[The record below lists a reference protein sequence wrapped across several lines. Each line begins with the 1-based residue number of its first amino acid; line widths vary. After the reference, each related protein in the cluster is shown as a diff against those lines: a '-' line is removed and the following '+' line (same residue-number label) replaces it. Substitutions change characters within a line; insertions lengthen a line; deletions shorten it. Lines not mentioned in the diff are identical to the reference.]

1 MPIFKGS
8 SSKSS
13 PKKAISYILDDKK
26 ASLVD
31 SFYLDD
37 NRSYA
42 EQFKETAKLWD
53 KAKNKDSRKYYHF
66 KLSFD
71 VADNLKGLT
80 PQKVMDMAKE
90 LTEQSFPSSE
100 CVWAVHT
107 DTEHLHAHIIV
118 NSVCFDNGKMLQISP
133 QKYTQLKDL
142 ANTISQQHGFSVV
155 DFRKP
160 SKVRQ
165 STAERQ
171 IIAKGETSWK
181 EELRE
186 VIDLAK
192 RETSNIVD
200 FEKFLNKYGI
210 TLSRNTEKSISYL
223 HPEKKQAIRGER
235 LGADYT
241 KGAILDEFSEQRN
254 RSSSWEQTG
263 TVSTKRIGV
272 ATDNNST
279 TNGNN
284 PIINISNEFER
295 RKQKTIS
302 NDRKTELT
310 NIEVERREREKS
322 QQYYEHQQIERRKP
336 QFENK
341 SRPNPKKKHDLSL

>member
-13 PKKAISYILDDKK
+13 PKKAIAYILEEKK
-26 ASLVD
+26 ATLID

-37 NRSYA
+37 TRNYA

-53 KAKNKDSRKYYHF
+53 KAKDKESRKYYHF

-71 VADNLKGLT
+71 VADNQKGLT

-90 LTEQSFPSSE
+90 LTLKGFPSSE
-100 CVWAVHT
+100 CVLAVHT

-118 NSVCFDNGKMLQISP
+118 NSVCFDTGKMLQISP
-133 QKYTQLKDL
+133 QKYTKLKDL
-142 ANTISQQHGFSVV
+142 ANEISEKYSFSTV

-160 SKVRQ
+160 AKVRQ
-165 STAERQ
+165 TTAERQ
-171 IIAKGETSWK
+171 IIEKGEISWK

-192 RETSNIVD
+192 RETSNMSD
-200 FEKFLNKYGI
+200 FEKYLNNYGI
-210 TLSRNTEKSISYL
+210 TLTRNTEKSISYL

-241 KGAILDEFSEQRN
+241 KGAILNEFSQSKN
-254 RSSSWEQTG
+254 RSSSWKQIG
-263 TVSTKRIGV
+263 TISTERVG
-272 ATDNNST
+272 TST
-279 TNGNN
+279 ENN
-284 PIINISNEFER
+284 PTTDGNRRTINISNEFER
-295 RKQKTIS
+295 RKQKTLS
-302 NDRKTELT
+302 NDRATELT
-310 NIEVERREREKS
+310 NIEVERRKREQSQQDYEHRQLEQRKS
-322 QQYYEHQQIERRKP
+322 QLEEEHRPINRRKKD
-336 QFENK
+336 F
-341 SRPNPKKKHDLSL
+341 SL